1 MERRGNSKTLSSFGR
16 QCVLVSERERES
28 LREREQSDE
37 RERERVEKKKSNKQL
52 KTKIM
57 PKKKKT

>member
-37 RERERVEKKKSNKQL
+37 RERESGEKKKQ
-52 KTKIM
+52 
-57 PKKKKT
+57 